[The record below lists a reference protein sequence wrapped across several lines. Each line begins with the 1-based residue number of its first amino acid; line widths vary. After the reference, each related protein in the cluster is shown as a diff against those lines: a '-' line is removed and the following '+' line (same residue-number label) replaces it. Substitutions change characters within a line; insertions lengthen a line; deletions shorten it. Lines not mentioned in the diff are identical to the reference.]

1 VFGVS
6 VCATAFNQTLRK
18 ALQNALSGD
27 KDAAEIA
34 ERVRAGLS
42 YFKSLEPHLQ
52 DIVRECYGQA
62 TRAALGVGLSLVVWS
77 AVFAWFIR
85 EKKLG
90 G

>member
-1 VFGVS
+1 M
-6 VCATAFNQTLRK
+6 CATAFNQTLRK
-18 ALQNALSGD
+18 SLQIALDGD

-34 ERVRAGLS
+34 ERVRAGLA
-42 YFKSLEPHLQ
+42 YFRGLEPHLR
-52 DIVRECYGQA
+52 DTVRECYSQA

-90 G
+90 N

>member
-1 VFGVS
+1 M
-6 VCATAFNQTLRK
+6 CATAFNQTLRNSLEA
-18 ALQNALSGD
+18 ALGGN

-34 ERVRAGLS
+34 ERVRAGLA
-42 YFKSLEPHLQ
+42 YYRSLEPHLR
-52 DIVRECYGQA
+52 DIVRGCYTQA
-62 TRAALGVGLSLVVWS
+62 TQAALGVGLGLVVWS

>member
-1 VFGVS
+1 M
-6 VCATAFNQTLRK
+6 CATAFNQTLRK
-18 ALQNALSGD
+18 ALETALSGD

-34 ERVRAGLS
+34 ERVRASLS

-52 DIVRECYGQA
+52 DIIRACYGEA

-85 EKKLG
+85 EKKLR
-90 G
+90 